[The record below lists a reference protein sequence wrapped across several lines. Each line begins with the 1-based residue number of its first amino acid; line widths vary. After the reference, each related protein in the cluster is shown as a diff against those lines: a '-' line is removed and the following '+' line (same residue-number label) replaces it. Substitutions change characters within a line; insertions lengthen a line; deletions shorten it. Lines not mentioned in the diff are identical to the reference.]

1 MKKLYMILPLA
12 LILCFM
18 VGYQDKAAME
28 ELEAMKAQ
36 AEVEEQ
42 NKALIRECFED
53 WNKGSSEVF
62 MEKTSPDYAYYTPS
76 GNPNPLSREETEYPE
91 VLFEQNRN

>member
-1 MKKLYMILPLA
+1 MKKLCMVLPLA

-18 VGYQDKAAME
+18 VGCQDKETMA

-42 NKALIRECFED
+42 NKEIVKRI
-53 WNKGSSEVF
+53 
-62 MEKTSPDYAYYTPS
+62 S
-76 GNPNPLSREETEYPE
+76 GIIW
-91 VLFEQNRN
+91 